1 MRPAPGP
8 GPRYEAV
15 KDYVRARILSGEWP
29 RDTRIPSENAL
40 GPMLG
45 VSRLTVNRAFKEL
58 AEEGHLRKVPGVGTF
73 VAEEKPRFGLTSIE
87 SIAEEIEARGMAWS
101 AEVLALGPRPCPA
114 EAAAALGLAEGSPVT
129 ASLVL
134 HRADGLPI
142 QLEERHLRPGYA
154 PGYAAQ
160 DFTRGTSFDY
170 LARVGEV
177 REMEQAVTAI
187 LPAPEVAALLGI
199 GPAEPCLLIRRRTFG
214 AQEATTFSRLTQPGS
229 RFELAGRYRMQALR

>member
-1 MRPAPGP
+1 MTP

-15 KDYVRARILSGEWP
+15 KQYVRERILSGEWP

-73 VAEEKPRFGLTSIE
+73 VAENKPRFGLTSIE
-87 SIAEEIEARGMAWS
+87 SIAAEIEARGMRWTT
-101 AEVLALGPRPCPA
+101 EVLSLGPRPCPP
-114 EAAAALGLAEGSPVT
+114 EPAAALGLAEATLIT
-129 ASLVL
+129 ASLIL
-134 HRADGLPI
+134 HRGDGLPI

-154 PGYAAQ
+154 PDYGAQ
-160 DFTRGTSFDY
+160 DFSRSTSFDY
-170 LARVGEV
+170 LARVGLV
-177 REMEQAVTAI
+177 TEMEQAVTAT
-187 LPAPEVAALLGI
+187 LPPPEVAGLLAI
-199 GPAEPCLLIRRRTFG
+199 GPQEPCLLIRRRTFRHD
-214 AQEATTFSRLTQPGS
+214 EATTFSRLTQPAS